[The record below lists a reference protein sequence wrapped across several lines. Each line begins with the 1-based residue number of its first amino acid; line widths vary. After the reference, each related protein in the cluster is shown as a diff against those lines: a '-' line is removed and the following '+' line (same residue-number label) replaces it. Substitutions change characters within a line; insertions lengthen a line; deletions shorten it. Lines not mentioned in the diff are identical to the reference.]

1 MHHLLGNITTSLEA
15 MDLKVST
22 REMTSPKPFFLQQIP
37 CSVYMRELLA
47 GTFTIL
53 CHRDRTLEWDLCG
66 GGIGSGRLGEGGGRC
81 MGGGNRGAGSRI
93 PKVVESI
100 GNRGKL
106 CNIVQYFAIKIGQR
120 SRSQQIWGEPGLK
133 GLL

>member
-22 REMTSPKPFFLQQIP
+22 REMTSPRPFFLQQIP

-66 GGIGSGRLGEGGGRC
+66 GGHGGGRLGERGVGGVWEVGIEGQEVGFPRWWKALE
-81 MGGGNRGAGSRI
+81 MGEIMQHCAIFCYQKRVKKREPKNIRGN
-93 PKVVESI
+93 
-100 GNRGKL
+100 
-106 CNIVQYFAIKIGQR
+106 
-120 SRSQQIWGEPGLK
+120 WD
-133 GLL
+133 